1 MRWMFKV
8 NSDRLDYSEMLIP
21 PVGYKT
27 AFAVGTSYS
36 LDLETLI
43 SVSIALGLNEDID
56 SKLSN
61 SPIYLLE
68 ALRKVSDKMLIFC
81 EAGQI
86 KAPVTQN
93 KLFPFLENSI
103 VTVNAKK
110 DRSFHP
116 KVWIV
121 KYENDSSEDI
131 YRVLVLSRNLTFDR
145 SWDVAVCLEGR
156 ERSQRFKKNEALSD
170 FISYLH
176 GKMDARNERMNTKKK
191 IIKKLIEEI
200 MNVKFD
206 LNDKKFDDFEFI
218 PLGISE
224 DYNKDYTGLFN
235 TYHELFIISPFLSKG
250 IMNELM
256 GLQLSNPDKTLITRK
271 SELCKLSTDFLTDF
285 DTYTL
290 KDDVIDGEDRLSS
303 EGDIRKQDIHAKVYL
318 STKGSDSELFL
329 GSANASENAFNGN
342 IEFMLSLTSKRGRLN
357 VADLKHDIFGE
368 DDKMN
373 PFEKVKP
380 MEYIIDDV
388 DAVEE
393 DLQKAIK
400 TLCKTKLSARVEDGY
415 SVTITV
421 ENLKTETDLYIL
433 PLLITKEEK
442 VSNTVIFNDLTLMQ
456 LSEFYVITARSGDRS
471 LKRVLKIRTEGIP
484 EDRDSSIFNSI
495 VGSKEGFIQ
504 YISFLLGDDYL
515 ISFVEDNMKKGNQY
529 QFLSNGV
536 DIPVIYEKML
546 KVAATNPQKLK
557 EIRKVIEMITD
568 KSIIPERFD
577 ELYNT
582 FEKAVLK

>member
-1 MRWMFKV
+1 MFKV

-27 AFAVGTSYS
+27 TFAVGTSYS

-56 SKLSN
+56 SKLSD

-93 KLFPFLENSI
+93 KLFPFLENSV

-116 KVWIV
+116 KIWIV

-156 ERSQRFKKNEALSD
+156 ERSQRLKKNEALSD

-176 GKMDARNERMNTKKK
+176 GKMDARNERMNPKKK
-191 IIKKLIEEI
+191 AIKKLIEEI

-218 PLGISE
+218 PLGINE
-224 DYNKDYTGLFN
+224 GYNKDYTGLFN

-250 IMNELM
+250 IMNELR

-373 PFEKVKP
+373 PFEYVKP
-380 MEYIIDDV
+380 MKYEIDDI
-388 DAVEE
+388 DTVEE

-400 TLCKTKLSARVEDGY
+400 TFCKAKLSARIEDGY

-421 ENLKTETDLYIL
+421 ENLKTETDLYIS
-433 PLLITKEEK
+433 PLLITREEK
-442 VSNTVIFNDLTLMQ
+442 VSNTVIFDDLTLMQ

-546 KVAATNPQKLK
+546 KVAATNPQKLR

-568 KSIIPERFD
+568 KSIIPEGFD